1 LRELSLEELELIV
14 GTGTTTGEIT
24 RIPVTGYPPSS
35 SFPPEWAAP
44 SSSVPSAGPD
54 VAPAPSPNCEPV
66 YSSQDRVDQDHIKQ
80 DEKSTNIGVQPT
92 SNSGLTIGYGIDLKS
107 KDVNWLT
114 SAGISQAAV
123 NVLSP
128 FAHAAPSTIP
138 SLFATYGH
146 PYVGDP
152 DLALMYNKA
161 YSENYQLV
169 TSAYNAATASNGFAI
184 QFTQLPAAAQTVIM
198 DMGYQ
203 TPNLSTY
210 HNFWTYITNG
220 EWAAAAYELRN
231 WSGPGQTSPRKSAL
245 ADMLDQA
252 ITSGQLPAISSGKCQ

>member
-1 LRELSLEELELIV
+1 MRELSLEELELIV

-24 RIPVTGYPPSS
+24 RIPVTGYPPTSS
-35 SFPPEWAAP
+35 SFPPEWGAP
-44 SSSVPSAGPD
+44 SSSTPSSGP
-54 VAPAPSPNCEPV
+54 VSVAPSPNCEPV
-66 YSSQDRVDQDHIKQ
+66 YSNQDRVDQNHIKQ
-80 DEKSTNIGVQPT
+80 DEGYTNTGVQPT
-92 SNSGLTIGYGIDLKS
+92 SNSGLTIGNGIDLKS
-107 KDVNWLT
+107 KDTNWLA
-114 SAGISQAAV
+114 SAGISQSAL

-146 PYVGDP
+146 PYVGDA
-152 DLALMYNKA
+152 DLTLLYNKA
-161 YSENYQLV
+161 YSENHQIV
-169 TSAYNAATASNGFAI
+169 TSAYNAATANNGFAI
-184 QFTQLPAAAQTVIM
+184 QFNQLPAAAQTVIM

-203 TPNLSTY
+203 TPYLSTY
-210 HNFWTYITNG
+210 PNFWTYITNG
-220 EWAAAAYELRN
+220 EWAAAANELRN